1 LCIEEEEKMSKFKF
15 FWIGVL
21 FCCLF
26 YSCVSDSSGNYQNSF
41 PDDEQDDTMLPSN
54 DDGETD
60 DNKDDENDPDNDVSE
75 NDTEFLDVEYHDEI
89 PDNFEGNDDET
100 TDDENPLPICADLC
114 RAGEISE
121 KGKCALWDDKNGTWL
136 DQIEDGDGNMHNRAR
151 NYISFL
157 REKLMPHGGVFRT
170 LFSDSTY
177 EVPTMH
183 GGKRDSPIWTGT
195 YLASE
200 AFRYMVTKA
209 PDALE
214 QIEKTIRVL
223 DLWWN
228 ISGGRGYLARYAVPV
243 NGTDQVVL
251 DMFSESEPE
260 DTLNYMYNGEL
271 WHWKG
276 DISRDQYQGVMFGF
290 SLAYDALED
299 EELKEIIRSNI
310 VNTVEQLMEKK
321 IRKINV
327 VIDGAP
333 AVPVNLELEYVI
345 PQKDSE
351 IPRFEINTGPFE
363 MVDATILYFWP
374 NPPEYLRQIPGLG
387 WLPDVPLRSQ
397 AIQLA
402 SFFEIALHV
411 TKDVPEYAARREAIF
426 SHFAGRFQE
435 WRNMGAAWENSN
447 KCGDSYHGLNIAF
460 LPAFNWVRLEEDY
473 FRKTDLQNFVLRD
486 RMWEAVKDHK
496 NVFFSYIYT
505 SQANPTDN
513 IAPVISAQTDQL
525 RQFPP
530 APYLAIAV
538 DNTGKYEE
546 NPECPGLSKTA
557 IDVSERVP
565 ASFLWERNPWK
576 LKEDAVPNYIYP
588 GVDYLITYWMARY
601 YGYLEED
608 APDTCLRWK
617 E

>member
-1 LCIEEEEKMSKFKF
+1 MKYLVLVACCFIFSCTVSDPASNDIDSVGEVPDK
-15 FWIGVL
+15 GVL
-21 FCCLF
+21 P
-26 YSCVSDSSGNYQNSF
+26 DNSF
-41 PDDEQDDTMLPSN
+41 NDEMTDTVTDDQSDTQTDPDS
-54 DDGETD
+54 DGEVNED
-60 DNKDDENDPDNDVSE
+60 SDVSE
-75 NDTEFLDVEYHDEI
+75 DVDQEHNDNT
-89 PDNFEGNDDET
+89 ET
-100 TDDENPLPICADLC
+100 TDIEQNDEDADIDDAPPPCYDIC
-114 RAGEISE
+114 RAGEISLE
-121 KGKCALWDDKNGTWL
+121 GTCALWDDKNGKWL
-136 DQIEDGDGNMHNRAR
+136 DTIEDGDGHMHNRAR

-157 REKLMPHGGVFRT
+157 REHLMPHGGVFRT

-177 EVPTMH
+177 EIPTMH
-183 GGKRDSPIWTGT
+183 AGTRDSPIWTGT

-200 AFRYMVTKA
+200 SLRYMVTGA

-214 QIEKTIRVL
+214 QMEKTIRVL
-223 DLWWN
+223 DTWWN

-243 NGTDQVVL
+243 TGTDQVVL
-251 DMFSESEPE
+251 NMFDENDPE
-260 DTLNYMYNGEL
+260 DNLNYMYNGEL

-290 SLAYDALED
+290 SLAYDALEN

-321 IRKINV
+321 TRKINI

-333 AVPVNLELEYVI
+333 AVPVNLELEYVL

-351 IPRFEINTGPFE
+351 TPRFEINTNPFE

-374 NPPEYLRQIPGLG
+374 NPPEYLRQIPGLS

-411 TKDVPEYAARREAIF
+411 TKDVPEYAVRRQAIMT
-426 SHFAGRFQE
+426 HFAGRYQE
-435 WRNMGAAWENSN
+435 WRDMGATWENTN
-447 KCGDSYHGLNIAF
+447 ECGDSYHGLNIAF

-473 FRKTDLQNFVLRD
+473 FRKTDLQNYVLRNQ
-486 RMWEAVKDHK
+486 MWEAVKDHK

-505 SQANPTDN
+505 SQANPADN
-513 IAPVISAQTDQL
+513 TSSIIDFHTDQL
-525 RQFPP
+525 KQFPP

-538 DNTGKYEE
+538 DNTAKYPE
-546 NPECPGLSKTA
+546 NSECSGLAQTA
-557 IDVSERVP
+557 IDVGERVP
-565 ASFLWERNPWK
+565 ASFLWEKNPWK
-576 LKEDAVPNYIYP
+576 LKEDAIPNFVYP
-588 GVDYLITYWMARY
+588 GVDYLIAYWMARY
-601 YGYLEED
+601 YGYLEDD

-617 E
+617 K